1 MERNNKINE
10 KNAKQSK
17 TRRNLIIVIAVVTVL
32 AGISWVISAHPEIFD
47 IFSKNEKKAVTS
59 MYSDRLYSYNF
70 YDSDYDLDVTT
81 VPEYMELDRAVHYKN
96 GSVTILI
103 PDEEMDNYNAAVRFF
118 GEYFKT
124 IIAGDVETYNT
135 YFTDAYYEEYE
146 PYVSFA
152 PQMIYNIEI
161 EQLRETPNDDGSTTY
176 AFNVTYMIYRNDG
189 TFRNDMGS
197 DAAKKLY
204 YELIE
209 DRNGN
214 VKINYITYYKRS

>member
-1 MERNNKINE
+1 MERNKINE

-17 TRRNLIIVIAVVTVL
+17 TRRNLIIAIIVVTLL
-32 AGISWVISAHPEIFD
+32 AGISWGITAHPEIFD
-47 IFSKNEKKAVTS
+47 VFSKKEKKTVTS
-59 MYSDRLYSYNF
+59 MYSDRIYSYNF

-81 VPEYMELDRAVHYKN
+81 VPEYMELDRAVHYTK
-96 GSVTILI
+96 GGVSILV

-124 IIAGDVETYNT
+124 IEAGDVEKYNT

-152 PQMIYNIEI
+152 PQMIYNIDV
-161 EQLRETPNDDGSTTY
+161 EQLTEKNNDDGSTTY
-176 AFNVTYMIYRNDG
+176 TFNVNYMIYRNDG

-197 DAAKKLY
+197 DASKKLY

-209 DRNGN
+209 DRSGE